1 MLFVNFSSEL
11 DAFKSKYDDIAALYK
26 GKDIGFLLGDVQS
39 SGGVFQYFKVNED
52 QAPLVLGQTDDG
64 EKYLK
69 PNVEPDQIATW
80 VKDFKDGKLK
90 PFLSSEPIPENNSEP
105 VKVVVTDSLE
115 EMVFNSGKNVLL
127 EFYAPWCGHCKQ
139 LAPILDEVAISL
151 ENDPNVMIA
160 KLDATANDIPKGKFE
175 VKGFP
180 TLYFKS
186 ASGNLLQYEGN
197 RTKEDIIDFIQ
208 KNRDKTIQSGS
219 ATSEEPSSREEL

>member
-1 MLFVNFSSEL
+1 M
-11 DAFKSKYDDIAALYK
+11 
-26 GKDIGFLLGDVQS
+26 
-39 SGGVFQYFKVNED
+39 
-52 QAPLVLGQTDDG
+52 
-64 EKYLK
+64 
-69 PNVEPDQIATW
+69 
-80 VKDFKDGKLK
+80 K

-115 EMVFNSGKNVLL
+115 EMVFNSGKNGAYLIIS
-127 EFYAPWCGHCKQ
+127 
-139 LAPILDEVAISL
+139 PIF
-151 ENDPNVMIA
+151 
-160 KLDATANDIPKGKFE
+160 DATANDIPKGKFE